1 MECVETNTQQV
12 RIKII
17 TSSPKYIP
25 SYESLDAS
33 GADLKA
39 SLIENVV
46 IEPGKIALIPTG
58 IFLEIPEGFEAQIRP
73 RSGLALRSGVTVLN
87 SPGTIDSDYRGEVQ
101 VILINHGALSFTV
114 TPFMRIAQMVIA
126 PFVRATFCQA
136 DLLVETERGAG
147 GFGHTGQ

>member
-1 MECVETNTQQV
+1 MECVTINTQQV
-12 RIKII
+12 VVKII

-25 SYESLDAS
+25 SYESSGAA

-39 SLIENVV
+39 AIKENVI
-46 IEPGKIALIPTG
+46 IEPGQTACIPTG
-58 IFLEIPEGFEAQIRP
+58 IFLEIPEGFEAQVRP
-73 RSGLALRSGVTVLN
+73 RSGLAFRSGVTVLN

-101 VILINHGALSFTV
+101 VILINHGAMPFTV

-136 DLLVETERGAG
+136 DLLVATERGAG
-147 GFGHTGQ
+147 GLGHTGY